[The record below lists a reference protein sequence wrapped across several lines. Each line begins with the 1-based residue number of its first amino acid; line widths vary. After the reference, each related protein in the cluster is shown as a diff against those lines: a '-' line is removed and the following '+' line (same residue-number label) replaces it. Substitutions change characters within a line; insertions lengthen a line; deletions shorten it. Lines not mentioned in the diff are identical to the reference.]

1 MSQARMLVG
10 LVAVLWLAMAAVV
23 AVYLSGERREAL
35 HQATD
40 NAEALVMALDAH
52 TVRTFQTVDITLAGI
67 AAALRLAP
75 GLPQHDFSVQKLLA
89 ERLEALQPYA
99 RAIFV
104 VGPDGRILHDTD
116 YPTTPDLP
124 LDDRDYFKA
133 HRADPSLERFIGRP
147 LRSRSGLG
155 WFLAVTHAIDTSRFR
170 GIVVAAMQP
179 EYFEALYS
187 RLNLGAAD
195 VVMLFHRDGTL
206 IARYPHREG
215 EVGTSFAG
223 YPLFMRH
230 LRRQAA
236 GSYVTD
242 SGLYAH
248 DRLVTYRALEEAPL
262 VVSMGKGM
270 QAILKAWRDT
280 VLGAMLGLGV
290 LALLLGALVAQ
301 VIRQQRVRDQA
312 RERTAQAEKLE
323 ALGHLTGGVSHDFAN
338 LLNIISASLRVI
350 QAHAGGAQAVREAV
364 AIGERAILGG
374 SQLIE
379 QLRAFARRQP
389 LDVHSAD
396 LNLLIDSGLP
406 LLRQAAGSEIALRT
420 ELGGSLARCMLDETE
435 LEVALVNLLVNARD
449 AGARNVLLRT
459 ANHPDAGYVCLSVVD
474 DGRGMAA
481 EVRRRL
487 FEPYFSTKGAE
498 GTGLGLS
505 QVYGFLRQ
513 IGGDVH
519 IESAPGK
526 GTTVTLMFPSA
537 PNADRELA
545 RI

>member
-1 MSQARMLVG
+1 
-10 LVAVLWLAMAAVV
+10 
-23 AVYLSGERREAL
+23 
-35 HQATD
+35 
-40 NAEALVMALDAH
+40 
-52 TVRTFQTVDITLAGI
+52 
-67 AAALRLAP
+67 
-75 GLPQHDFSVQKLLA
+75 
-89 ERLEALQPYA
+89 
-99 RAIFV
+99 
-104 VGPDGRILHDTD
+104 
-116 YPTTPDLP
+116 
-124 LDDRDYFKA
+124 
-133 HRADPSLERFIGRP
+133 
-147 LRSRSGLG
+147 
-155 WFLAVTHAIDTSRFR
+155 
-170 GIVVAAMQP
+170 
-179 EYFEALYS
+179 
-187 RLNLGAAD
+187 
-195 VVMLFHRDGTL
+195 
-206 IARYPHREG
+206 
-215 EVGTSFAG
+215 
-223 YPLFMRH
+223 MRH
-230 LRRQAA
+230 LPRQAA
-236 GSYVTD
+236 GSYAAD
-242 SGLYAH
+242 SGLYGQ

-406 LLRQAAGSEIALRT
+406 LLRQAAGGEIALRT
-420 ELGGSLARCMLDETE
+420 EPGGSLARCMLDETE

-459 ANHPDAGYVCLSVVD
+459 ANHPDAGYVCLSVAD

-526 GTTVTLMFPSA
+526 GTTVTLTFPTA
-537 PNADRELA
+537 PKPDRELA
-545 RI
+545 SI